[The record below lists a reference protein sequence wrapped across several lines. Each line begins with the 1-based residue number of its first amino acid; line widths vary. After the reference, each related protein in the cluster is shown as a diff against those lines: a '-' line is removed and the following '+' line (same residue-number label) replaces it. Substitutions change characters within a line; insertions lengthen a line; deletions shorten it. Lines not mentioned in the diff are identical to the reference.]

1 MPVALLALLA
11 QQEPQEPQ
19 ELQAQPGLKEYKVQL
34 A

>member
-1 MPVALLALLA
+1 VALLALLA